1 MEKDVPRGPHD
12 LGGVSKFL
20 CEPVD
25 TEPHAL
31 TDFDKEVDALR
42 GVLGAKRV
50 MTVDELR
57 RGIEAIP
64 EAEYHRLSYYRR
76 WIRSITD
83 NLLAKGV
90 ITEAELRTALERV

>member
-1 MEKDVPRGPHD
+1 MDKDVPRAPHD

-25 TEPHAL
+25 VEPHAL
-31 TDFDKEVDALR
+31 TDFDKEVDALSGMLR
-42 GVLGAKRV
+42 IKGFLS
-50 MTVDELR
+50 VDEMR

-64 EAEYHRLSYYRR
+64 EDQYLRLSYYRR

-83 NLLAKGV
+83 NLLVRGV
-90 ITEAELRTALERV
+90 ITEAELRAALDRV

>member
-1 MEKDVPRGPHD
+1 VPRAHHD
-12 LGGVSKFL
+12 MGGVSKYL

-25 TEPHAL
+25 VEPHAL
-31 TDFDKEVDALR
+31 TDFDKEVDALAA
-42 GVLGAKRV
+42 VLRMKR
-50 MTVDELR
+50 MFTVDEMR

-83 NLLAKGV
+83 NLLKQGV
-90 ITEAELRTALERV
+90 ITEAELRAALDRV